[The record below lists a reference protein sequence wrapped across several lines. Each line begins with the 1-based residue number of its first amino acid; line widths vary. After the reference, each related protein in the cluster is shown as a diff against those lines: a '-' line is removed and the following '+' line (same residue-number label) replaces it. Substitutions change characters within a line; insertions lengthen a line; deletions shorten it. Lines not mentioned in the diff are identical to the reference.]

1 MNKSV
6 KLPGVCHSLLTQ
18 PLRAGSCDQQ
28 VFIDKPASLY
38 ATTPASWFK
47 TTGRLRSAVDSV
59 VIIICRHSTYH
70 DES

>member
-1 MNKSV
+1 MNKAI
-6 KLPGVCHSLLTQ
+6 KLREPVTAVYLA
-18 PLRAGSCDQQ
+18 PERESCDQRL
-28 VFIDKPASLY
+28 FIDKPASLY